1 MAVLAKLEEYLN
13 DRQIPF
19 SRSTHPIAFTA
30 QEVAQAEHVSGRMV
44 AKTVVLLADGAFMM
58 AVLSA
63 DAIVDLQEL
72 RHALGVTHLRLATER
87 EIADLFPDCELGAMP
102 PFGNLYGLPVYVEAS
117 LAQQVEIAFNAG
129 THREVI
135 HMKFAD
141 FRRLVDP
148 TIMSFGRRVAA

>member
-1 MAVLAKLEEYLN
+1 M
-13 DRQIPF
+13 I
-19 SRSTHPIAFTA
+19 
-30 QEVAQAEHVSGRMV
+30 
-44 AKTVVLLADGAFMM
+44 AKTVVLLADGAFLV

-63 DAIVDLQEL
+63 DAVVDLQEL
-72 RHALGVTHLRLATER
+72 RHTLGVTHLRLSTER

-117 LAQQVEIAFNAG
+117 LAQQPEIAFNAG
-129 THREVI
+129 THRDVV

-148 TIMSFGRRVAA
+148 MIMSFGRRVAA

>member
-1 MAVLAKLEEYLN
+1 MAIPARLEEYLAAQGVPYT
-13 DRQIPF
+13 R
-19 SRSTHPIAFTA
+19 RTHPLAFTA

-44 AKTVVLLADGAFMM
+44 AKTVVLLADGAFMI

-63 DAIVDLQEL
+63 DAVVDLQEL
-72 RHALGVTHLRLATER
+72 RHELGVTHLRLATEQ

-102 PFGNLYGLPVYVEAS
+102 PFGNLYGMPVYVESS
-117 LAQQVEIAFNAG
+117 LSLQPEIAFNAG

-141 FRRLVDP
+141 FRRLVEP
-148 TIMSFGRRVAA
+148 IILPFGRRVAA